1 MLAIFHDM
9 IKESV
14 EVFMDDFFV
23 FGNSFDNC
31 LNNLDKMLQCCKD
44 ANLVLNW
51 EKRHFM
57 VKEGIM
63 LGHKVSGAGLEVEKA
78 KNRSQQK
85 YTVTEKELMV
95 VVFAFEKFR
104 PYLILSKMI
113 VYPDHSTLRH
123 PFKKQDV
130 KPHVIRWI
138 LLLQEI
144 DIKIKYKKDTEN
156 VAADHL
162 SRINNDETS
171 DDSDV
176 DDNFPGETLMEIT
189 TKDTPWFVDFSKYLV
204 GDIIPKG
211 MTYQQRNK
219 FFSDIKNYFWED
231 PYLFKVCSY
240 GMIRRCV
247 SGPKTRSILDQCHHG
262 PTSEHYGPNTTTK
275 KVLDLGFYWP
285 TIIKEAPTLVRL
297 YEACQKTRNISKLDE
312 IPLNSIQVHLKT
324 SHAQNGQDTNVYAHQ
339 KTSYKKRNDKSNST
353 QMCAALINEFNEAIK
368 DMKCT
373 GFPRMCAALPFKH

>member
-1 MLAIFHDM
+1 
-9 IKESV
+9 
-14 EVFMDDFFV
+14 
-23 FGNSFDNC
+23 
-31 LNNLDKMLQCCKD
+31 
-44 ANLVLNW
+44 
-51 EKRHFM
+51 
-57 VKEGIM
+57 
-63 LGHKVSGAGLEVEKA
+63 
-78 KNRSQQK
+78 
-85 YTVTEKELMV
+85 
-95 VVFAFEKFR
+95 
-104 PYLILSKMI
+104 MI

-189 TKDTPWFVDFSKYLV
+189 TKDTPWFVDFSNYLV

-373 GFPRMCAALPFKH
+373 GFPRIDTKNEVVRLMMFTLSLTGEAKTWLDELNEGTIETWDELRTAFISRFFYPAFFDRLLGEIRAFSKHENESLTDAWLCMK